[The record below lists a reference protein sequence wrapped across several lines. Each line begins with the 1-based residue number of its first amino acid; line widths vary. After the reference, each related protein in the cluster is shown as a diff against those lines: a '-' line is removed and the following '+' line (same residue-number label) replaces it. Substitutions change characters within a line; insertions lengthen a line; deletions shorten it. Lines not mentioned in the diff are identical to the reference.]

1 MRLLKHMFF
10 SLVIVVVGAGS
21 SAALDVMPPDS
32 IITYTE
38 HIVIAEDGT
47 AEVTVTA
54 QIAVSEAGKF
64 IIPLNLP
71 KGENFTQAS
80 DNEVRAEIINAR
92 GIKYIGFTVE
102 DAAPDP
108 DEVFTFTYTIP
119 GFYVY
124 EEMRK
129 DRLGRLRFRYSFHNS
144 VASKIA
150 YYKLTVLFAE
160 GYDVH
165 FVDALTNIIRGRS
178 NDADDIHIIADEE
191 RGKRG
196 FYIEKQDMKFSEHA
210 RIQVEITNLK
220 PAWPFLVLMLAFGA
234 WSLYYYR
241 DHLKEEEGDGGEKQ
255 LVKGL

>member
-1 MRLLKHMFF
+1 MRLVIHLFF
-10 SLVIVVVGAGS
+10 SLVILVVGAGS

-38 HIVIAEDGT
+38 HIVIPEDGT
-47 AEVTVTA
+47 AEVTVTV
-54 QIAVSEAGKF
+54 QLAVSETGKF
-64 IIPLNLP
+64 IVPLNLP
-71 KGENFTQAS
+71 KAENFTQVS
-80 DNEVRAEIINAR
+80 DNQVRAEIINAR
-92 GIKYIGFTVE
+92 GIKYIGFTVDE
-102 DAAPDP
+102 EPPGP

-124 EEMRK
+124 ADKRK
-129 DRLGRLRFRYSFHNS
+129 DRLGRIRFRYSFHNS

-150 YYKLTVLFAE
+150 HYKLTVLFTE

-178 NDADDIHIIADEE
+178 SDADDINIVADTE

-196 FYIEKQDMKFSEHA
+196 FNIEKKDLKFSEHA
-210 RIQVEITNLK
+210 RIQVEITDLE
-220 PAWPFLVLMLAFGA
+220 PAWPFLVLLLAFGA
-234 WSLYYYR
+234 WAVFYYR
-241 DHLKEEEGDGGEKQ
+241 DHLKEDEGDEGEKQ